1 MAEKKP
7 IDSILGKA
15 KTTVTATFAESE
27 RKKGGRPRKPE
38 NEHAKENRYAV
49 YFSPSELAIV
59 EAAAESYGMTIGKFI
74 KMSAMRMAKIENKI

>member
-38 NEHAKENRYAV
+38 SEHAKENRYAT
-49 YFSPSELAIV
+49 YFSPSELALV
-59 EAAAESYGMTIGKFI
+59 ESAANSYGMTVGKFI
-74 KMSAMRMAKIENKI
+74 KMSVMRMAKLEKQ

>member
-1 MAEKKP
+1 MAEKKS

-38 NEHAKENRYAV
+38 SEHAKENRFAT
-49 YFSPSELAIV
+49 YFSPSELALV
-59 EAAAESYGMTIGKFI
+59 ESAANSYGMTVGKFI
-74 KMSAMRMAKIENKI
+74 KMAAMRMAKLDK

>member
-38 NEHAKENRYAV
+38 SEHAKENRYAT
-49 YFSPSELAIV
+49 YFSPSELALV
-59 EAAAESYGMTIGKFI
+59 ESAANSYGMTVGKFI
-74 KMSAMRMAKIENKI
+74 KMSAMRMAKLEIK

>member
-1 MAEKKP
+1 MAEKKS

-15 KTTVTATFAESE
+15 KSSVTSTFAESE

-38 NEHAKENRYAV
+38 SEHAKENRYAV

-59 EAAAESYGMTIGKFI
+59 ESAANSYGMTVGKFI
-74 KMSAMRMAKIENKI
+74 KMAIVRMAKLDK

>member
-15 KTTVTATFAESE
+15 KTTVTATFTESE

-38 NEHAKENRYAV
+38 SEHAKENRYAV

-74 KMSAMRMAKIENKI
+74 KMSVMRMAKLENK

>member
-38 NEHAKENRYAV
+38 SEHAKENRYAT

-59 EAAAESYGMTIGKFI
+59 EAAAESYGMTVGKFI
-74 KMSAMRMAKIENKI
+74 KMSVMRMAKLENK

>member
-38 NEHAKENRYAV
+38 SEHAKENRYAT
-49 YFSPSELAIV
+49 YFSPSELALV
-59 EAAAESYGMTIGKFI
+59 ESAANSYGMTVGKFI
-74 KMSAMRMAKIENKI
+74 KMAAMRMAKMENK